1 MSSILGI
8 MVTVFGEPISL
19 GQLPIEAVRA
29 SRTVLLP
36 ADRIVAVNTLRKASL
51 DVLVFGHAHTN
62 EGHLFLAHTRCAA
75 IQVALSS
82 TLPNTLA
89 TGAIDY
95 LLTSELALPLPA
107 ARPAFYSDH
116 TEQVGAPP
124 C

>member
-1 MSSILGI
+1 MLTRSVLTCI
-8 MVTVFGEPISL
+8 
-19 GQLPIEAVRA
+19 
-29 SRTVLLP
+29 LLP
-36 ADRIVAVNTLRKASL
+36 AWSRDCKHPSAA
-51 DVLVFGHAHTN
+51 
-62 EGHLFLAHTRCAA
+62 GHLFLAHTRCAA